1 VTKDSLITLWV
12 ASTARGLRRITMRR
26 EHKIKCSRTSRIKKK
41 HVSIAQREYG

>member
-1 VTKDSLITLWV
+1 VTKGSLITLWV
-12 ASTARGLRRITMRR
+12 APRARGLRRITMRR